1 MLRGSEFT
9 PGRLNSEE
17 LKKQVYSQKI
27 LFFNPCRIFTKYCM
41 NTWAE
46 FLFRFYTNLNPPEN
60 LPDDVRW
67 LYPQGRQDV
76 LTILK
81 VFLQK
86 YYADDRK
93 RVLLLGI
100 NPGRY
105 GAGITGINFTAPK
118 QLKEICGI
126 DNPFSGTELSAEF
139 IYKMIEAYGGV
150 KRFYSNFFISSVCP
164 LGFVQHGKNL
174 NYYDDRRLLDTIEP
188 FMIENLTKLVSF
200 NVNREICICIG
211 GEKNFK
217 YLSALNN
224 QYHWFQEIV
233 SLPHPRF
240 IMQYK
245 RKFLDDHISHYL
257 KVLKDNRRF

>member
-1 MLRGSEFT
+1 
-9 PGRLNSEE
+9 
-17 LKKQVYSQKI
+17 
-27 LFFNPCRIFTKYCM
+27 M

-46 FLFRFYTNLNPPEN
+46 HLFRFYTNLNPPGN
-60 LPDDVRW
+60 LPGGIEW
-67 LYPQGRQDV
+67 LYPQKSNAV
-76 LTILK
+76 LGLLQ

-86 YYADDRK
+86 YYRDDQQRI
-93 RVLLLGI
+93 LLLGI

-105 GAGITGINFTAPK
+105 GAGITGINFTAPR

-126 DNPFSGTELSAEF
+126 ENPFSGTELSAEF
-139 IYKMIEAYGGV
+139 IYKMIEGYGGV
-150 KRFYSNFFISSVCP
+150 EKFYGKFFIGSVSP
-164 LGFVQHGKNL
+164 LGFVQNGKNL
-174 NYYDDRRLLDTIEP
+174 NYYDDKLLLKTIEP

-217 YLSALNN
+217 YLNSLNS
-224 QYHWFQEIV
+224 QYNWFQEIV

-245 RKFLDDHISHYL
+245 RKLLDDYIKLYL
-257 KVLKDNRRF
+257 KVLKRK